1 MLVVYNGPIDAVEV
15 PAANCI
21 AVRGEPIEVPDEVGV
36 SLIEQGTWDAEPKV
50 VLALVGKDR
59 GRATQFLQFERDGA
73 QRPEVLEKLSKIAE
87 PPEKLRAGEKPEA
100 QDGGE
105 H

>member
-1 MLVVYNGPIDAVEV
+1 MRVVYKGPIDAVEV

-36 SLIEQGTWDAEPKV
+36 SLIEQGTWDAEPEV
-50 VLALVGKDR
+50 VLALVGNDR
-59 GRATQFLQFERDGA
+59 GRAAQFLQFERDGA
-73 QRPEVLEKLSKIAE
+73 QRSEVLEKLSKIAE
-87 PPEKLRAGEKPEA
+87 PPEKPRAGKKPEA
-100 QDGGE
+100 QEGGE